1 MAQNIFEDFQEQ
13 KRAMTALIEK
23 ASEFKWIDTS
33 KRKEMLERLENDIL
47 TVGVIGQ
54 MKCGKSTFLNA
65 FVFGDD
71 VLPSATT
78 PMTAALSLI
87 TYGEKEKI
95 TAEFYTPEEWAEQK
109 QTASLPIDDKIPDLE
124 RSKRQAAKEL
134 VAKSAKLG
142 GRLGDLLGKTQDDEL
157 SKLEDYVGA
166 DGTYVSITKAV
177 TVYYPK
183 DYLKGVNIVD
193 TPGMN
198 DPIVSR
204 EERTREFLS
213 KADVVL
219 MMLYAGRPFD
229 STDHNILFNDVRK
242 CGPGKVLI
250 GINKYD
256 IPYLDKNKPEDEDE
270 IKAYVKEQIENACKQ
285 LKDDTVSEILK
296 DVNPIPLSANMAL
309 LSNLPMER
317 INSSPKYQFDWN
329 RYCDGFEISTQPQ
342 FLEKSHIDDLAKA
355 VMNLITNEKG
365 QVLLAKPRNEILAAG
380 NSKKEA
386 VEKDLK
392 NCTNSIKILETPD
405 SELDEKM
412 EKLEKA
418 ERKFNRTLNKMSDS
432 LKADVL
438 CDKWPKIKQTL
449 EDDVSNSCS
458 MMMKDVDDWRLGESF
473 ENMRIKLDSSM
484 NKLSR
489 KISRNFNDGTMRI
502 QQFIR
507 IEVGE
512 FFSDALS
519 ICENLLTDFDEK
531 DFIETMQKKI
541 RLQVDGTDYAELTE
555 IFNKEDGFF
564 SSLTNGWIF
573 TRGKNKDDIKGM
585 LSTIGN
591 QFSANSYG
599 VAIEK
604 SIDDIV
610 NKIQKECIDEIIS
623 PLKNQIESCKN
634 EKGNKESKLKEA
646 KSKKIQ
652 LEQEKNE
659 FVAQQEQIKLI
670 MGE

>member
-13 KRAMTALIEK
+13 KRAMASLIEK
-23 ASEFKWIDTS
+23 ASEFKWIDDS
-33 KRKEMLERLENDIL
+33 KRKEMLDKLENDIL
-47 TVGVIGQ
+47 TLGVIGQ

-134 VAKSAKLG
+134 VSKSTKLG
-142 GRLGDLLGKTQDDEL
+142 GRLESLLGKTQDDEL

-183 DYLKGVNIVD
+183 EYLKGVNIVD

-204 EERTREFLS
+204 EERTREFLG

-270 IKAYVKEQIENACKQ
+270 IKAYVKEQIGNACKQ
-285 LKDDTVSEILK
+285 LRDDTVSEILK
-296 DVNPIPLSANMAL
+296 DVDPIPLSANMAL
-309 LSNLPMER
+309 LSNIPMER
-317 INSSPKYQFDWN
+317 ITSNEKYQFDWN

-342 FLEKSHIDDLAKA
+342 FFEKSHIDDLAKA
-355 VMNLITNEKG
+355 VMNLITSEKG
-365 QVLLAKPRNEILAAG
+365 QVLLAKPRNEIFAAG
-380 NSKKEA
+380 NAKKET

-392 NCTNSIKILETPD
+392 NCVNNIKILETPD

-412 EKLEKA
+412 DKLEKA
-418 ERKFNRTLNKMSDS
+418 ENRFNKKLERMQLTLTDE
-432 LKADVL
+432 VGE
-438 CDKWPKIKQTL
+438 KWLLIKRVI
-449 EDDVSNSCS
+449 EDDVENSCKK
-458 MMMKDVDDWRLGESF
+458 MMRDVDDWKLGESF
-473 ENMRIKLDSSM
+473 ENMRIRLNSSM
-484 NKLSR
+484 NSLCRKVSR
-489 KISRNFNDGTMRI
+489 SFKDGVTKI
-502 QQFIR
+502 QQSIR
-507 IEVGE
+507 TETST
-512 FFSDALS
+512 FFTDALS
-519 ICENLLTDFDEK
+519 ICEKHLTDFDEK

-541 RLQVDGTDYAELTE
+541 RLQVDETDYAGLSG
-555 IFNKEDGFF
+555 IFDKTGDFW
-564 SSLTNGWIF
+564 SSLSNGWIF
-573 TRGKNKDDIKGM
+573 TRGKNKADIKEI
-585 LSTIGN
+585 LSSIGT
-591 QFSANSYG
+591 QFDMGSYTT
-599 VAIEK
+599 ALEQ
-604 SIDDIV
+604 SLSDIV
-610 NKIQKECIDEIIS
+610 KKIQKECIDEIIS
-623 PLKNQIESCKN
+623 PLKKQIEDCKK

-646 KSKKIQ
+646 KSKKITLEQAKETIVNQ
-652 LEQEKNE
+652 LEQ
-659 FVAQQEQIKLI
+659 IKI
-670 MGE
+670 VVGA